1 MLSPNFFN
9 TIFVFPILNL
19 LILIYKG
26 LLIIKIPGALG
37 FAIIILTVII
47 RGVFNPFFKSQ
58 MQMSKKMSD
67 IKPHLDKLTV
77 RYKDDKKQ
85 LQQEQLK
92 LYKEKGINPA
102 SGCIFMIIQIPIFIA
117 LYQVLSLLLVKD
129 GGKIITAINKVLY
142 SKIINITSIDPWFF
156 GLNLIL
162 TPKQGGHFLYL
173 LVPLVTGF
181 LQYLQAQSMTPP
193 TTSTAKKPASV
204 EATAGKDNTGDF
216 QKAMNTQMKYLFP
229 IMIGWFSYSLPI
241 GLSIYWNVFSLFS
254 IIQYKKMNP
263 KSQISNPK

>member
-37 FAIIILTVII
+37 FAIIILTIII

-58 MQMSKKMSD
+58 MEMSKKMAD
-67 IKPHLDKLTV
+67 IKPQLDKLTV
-77 RYKDDKKQ
+77 KYKNDQKQ

-92 LYKEKGINPA
+92 LYKENKINPA
-102 SGCIFMIIQIPIFIA
+102 SGCLFMIIQIPIFIA
-117 LYQVLSLLLVKD
+117 LYQTLSILLVVNSE
-129 GGKIITAINKVLY
+129 KIVTAINKVLY
-142 SKIINITSIDPWFF
+142 SKLINITSINPWFF
-156 GLNLIL
+156 GLNLAI
-162 TPKQGGHFLYL
+162 TPKQGGHFLFL
-173 LVPLVTGF
+173 LIPLITGF
-181 LQYLQAQSMTPP
+181 LQYLQARSMTPA
-193 TTSTAKKPASV
+193 TSTPPPAAIV
-204 EATAGKDNTGDF
+204 TKDGVKKDNTGDF

-229 IMIGWFSYSLPI
+229 IMIGWFAYSLPI

-254 IIQYKKMNP
+254 IIQYKKMNT
-263 KSQISNPK
+263 KSQITSL

>member
-1 MLSPNFFN
+1 MLPPNFFN

-47 RGVFNPFFKSQ
+47 RGLFNPFFKSQ
-58 MQMSKKMSD
+58 MQMSKKMAD
-67 IKPHLDKLTV
+67 IKPQLDQLSLKH
-77 RYKDDKKQ
+77 KNDQKQ

-92 LYKEKGINPA
+92 LYQQAGINPA
-102 SGCIFMIIQIPIFIA
+102 SGCLFMIIQIPIFIA
-117 LYQVLSLLLVKD
+117 LYQTLNLLLVNK
-129 GGKIITAINKVLY
+129 GEKIVVAINKVLY
-142 SKIINITSIDPWFF
+142 SKAISITSINPWFF
-156 GLNLIL
+156 GLNLAS
-162 TPKQGGHFLYL
+162 TPKQGGHFLFL

-193 TTSTAKKPASV
+193 TTSSSKTLTTKDGVKKDDS
-204 EATAGKDNTGDF
+204 GDF

-254 IIQYKKMNP
+254 IFQYKKMNP
-263 KSQISNPK
+263 KLQVTNSK

>member
-26 LLIIKIPGALG
+26 LLLIHIPGALG

-47 RGVFNPFFKSQ
+47 RGLFNPFFKSQ
-58 MQMSKKMSD
+58 MMMSKKMAD
-67 IKPHLDKLTV
+67 VKPQLDKLTA

-85 LQQEQLK
+85 LQQEQLN

-102 SGCIFMIIQIPIFIA
+102 SGCLFMIIQIPIFIA
-117 LYQVLSLLLVKD
+117 LYQTLSLLLVTN
-129 GGKIITAINKVLY
+129 GEKIVTAINKVLY
-142 SKIINITSIDPWFF
+142 SSAINITSIDPWFF
-156 GLNLIL
+156 GVNLVL
-162 TPKQGGHFLYL
+162 TPKQGGHYLYL
-173 LVPLVTGF
+173 LVPLLTGF
-181 LQYLQAQSMTPP
+181 LQYLQAQSMTPA
-193 TTSTAKKPASV
+193 TSTPSAAIVTKDGVKK
-204 EATAGKDNTGDF
+204 EDTGDF

-229 IMIGWFSYSLPI
+229 IMIGWFAYSLPM

-254 IIQYKKMNP
+254 IIQYKRMNP
-263 KSQISNPK
+263 KL

>member
-9 TIFVFPILNL
+9 TVFVFPILNL
-19 LILIYKG
+19 LVLIYRG

-47 RGVFNPFFKSQ
+47 RGIFNPFFKSQ
-58 MQMSKKMSD
+58 MQMSKKMAD
-67 IKPHLDKLTV
+67 IKPRLDKLTAK
-77 RYKDDKKQ
+77 YKNDQKQ

-92 LYKEKGINPA
+92 LYKEEGINPA
-102 SGCIFMIIQIPIFIA
+102 SGCLFMIIQIPVFIA
-117 LYQVLSLLLVKD
+117 LYQTLNLLLVNK
-129 GGKIITAINKVLY
+129 GEKIVASINKVLY
-142 SKIINITSIDPWFF
+142 SKAINITSIDPWFF
-156 GLNLIL
+156 GLNLAS
-162 TPKQGGHFLYL
+162 TPKQGGHFLFL

-181 LQYLQAQSMTPP
+181 LQYLQAQSMTPA
-193 TTSTAKKPASV
+193 TSTPKDAITTKDGVKK
-204 EATAGKDNTGDF
+204 DDTGDF

-254 IIQYKKMNP
+254 IIQYKKMNTKLP
-263 KSQISNPK
+263 VLSSK

>member
-26 LLIIKIPGALG
+26 LLIIKVPGAFG
-37 FAIIILTVII
+37 FAIVALTVIV
-47 RGVFNPFFKSQ
+47 RGLFNPFFKSQ
-58 MQMSKKMSD
+58 MQMSKKMAE
-67 IKPHLDKLTV
+67 IKPQLDKLTV
-77 RYKDDKKQ
+77 KHKNDQKQ

-92 LYKEKGINPA
+92 LYQQAGINPA
-102 SGCIFMIIQIPIFIA
+102 SGCLFMIIQIPIFIA
-117 LYQVLSLLLVKD
+117 LYQTLSLLLVNK
-129 GGKIITAINKVLY
+129 GGKIVVAINKVLY
-142 SKIINITSIDPWFF
+142 SKVINITSINPWFF
-156 GLNLIL
+156 GLNLAM

-193 TTSTAKKPASV
+193 TTSPTAIVTKDGTKKDDS
-204 EATAGKDNTGDF
+204 GDF

-229 IMIGWFSYSLPI
+229 IMIGWFSYSLPM
-241 GLSIYWNVFSLFS
+241 GLSIYWNVFSIFG

-263 KSQISNPK
+263 KLQITNSK